1 MRVLGE
7 LVAKTLGGKISKQQ
21 VRKIGYEMH
30 VIELKRAKAS
40 NVIPIGSLKLGLY
53 RGRALLFKLLADLT
67 GVPATLGR
75 FHLKSPFKKISSLI
89 SNSVFLK
96 KKRPKLLSCQ
106 KYFCGAWGIVRNFI
120 ILLNLQIKGIK

>member
-30 VIELKRAKAS
+30 IIELKRAKAS

-53 RGRALLFKLLADLT
+53 RERALLFKLLADLT
-67 GVPATLGR
+67 GVPATLGK
-75 FHLKSPFKKISSLI
+75 FHS
-89 SNSVFLK
+89 
-96 KKRPKLLSCQ
+96 KR
-106 KYFCGAWGIVRNFI
+106 
-120 ILLNLQIKGIK
+120 QI